1 MRAFCAPLPM
11 RGDTNTPYR
20 RQMTRNSAGGPP
32 VSLLVLRL
40 SDVDR
45 LLIARSEA
53 RNILVGALGF
63 AEVDLDFEGVE
74 QVGQGFVDEAFRSG
88 RPNIRRSE
96 SLRSIWVR
104 RSNSWSGGD
113 PRRDRADSPCSC
125 VAPAPRQLS
134 RAGDS
139 PPGHPGGAPCAR
151 LSGAQSRRWLRARAP
166 A

>member
-20 RQMTRNSAGGPP
+20 RQMTRTSAGGPP

-74 QVGQGFVDEAFRSG
+74 QVGQGFVDEAFRVWPSQHPEVRVTPINMG
-88 RPNIRRSE
+88 E
-96 SLRSIWVR
+96 AVQFMVR
-104 RSNSWSGGD
+104 RGT
-113 PRRDRADSPCSC
+113 
-125 VAPAPRQLS
+125 PA
-134 RAGDS
+134 
-139 PPGHPGGAPCAR
+139 
-151 LSGAQSRRWLRARAP
+151 
-166 A
+166 